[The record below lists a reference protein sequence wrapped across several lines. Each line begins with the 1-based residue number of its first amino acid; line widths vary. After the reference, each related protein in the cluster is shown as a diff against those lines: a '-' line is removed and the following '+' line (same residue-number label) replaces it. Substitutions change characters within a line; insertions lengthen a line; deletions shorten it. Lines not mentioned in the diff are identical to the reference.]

1 MFFWRLDVFN
11 QKMKKYYPIIGEK
24 IEDMHNILVSKQYDP
39 DLTRNEQILS
49 IYSTFPDI
57 SIDYALMEKAKKII
71 VARATFSWEDLGSFD
86 TLPRIFKVDNKQN
99 YVRGNVSL
107 IDVDNSI
114 VINSSEKSD
123 MIVAALGISELVVA
137 ATDDAIMI
145 CPKGRVQEVKRIV
158 EKLQNDSKTKWL

>member
-1 MFFWRLDVFN
+1 
-11 QKMKKYYPIIGEK
+11 
-24 IEDMHNILVSKQYDP
+24 
-39 DLTRNEQILS
+39 
-49 IYSTFPDI
+49 
-57 SIDYALMEKAKKII
+57 
-71 VARATFSWEDLGSFD
+71 
-86 TLPRIFKVDNKQN
+86 LPRIFKVDNKQN